1 MFCKDLCCTDRAVEP
16 RREENGSRSERDGA
30 PQSRAKQ
37 DACVQR
43 SSALDLYNI

>member
-1 MFCKDLCCTDRAVEP
+1 MFCKDWRCTDRAVEP
-16 RREENGSRSERDGA
+16 QSEENGSRSEGDGA

-43 SSALDLYNI
+43 SSALDL